1 MENAQ
6 KFNTNPATGCNNA
19 EGFRIA
25 EKYAKI
31 GVVSNV
37 VLTLMKA
44 VAGVLGGSQAMIA
57 EAMHS
62 AADFIAT
69 VIVYISLKIAKKPAD
84 KNHPFG
90 YGKAEVV
97 SSAVVG
103 VMLIGAGV
111 LVLKTAFDT
120 IMVGAAHKP
129 GMIALYASIISMV
142 VKEFL
147 YRVTYKA
154 AVKINSPSTMANAM
168 DHRSDVFATLA
179 TFIGIGGA
187 ILGYPIMDPIA
198 GAVVALFILKMGWDI
213 IVDAVNQ
220 IMDKS
225 PGDEMVLKLKDIIL
239 NTPGVQDAHD
249 IRVRQSGPFYLVSFD
264 ICVDCSMNLTDAH
277 RICEEA
283 RGNIFN
289 EMDQIYEVRVHIDPH
304 QCEI

>member
-6 KFNTNPATGCNNA
+6 KLKPVTGCDNS

-31 GVVSNV
+31 GVASNII
-37 VLTLMKA
+37 LTLMKA

-84 KNHPFG
+84 EKHPFG

-97 SSAVVG
+97 SSAIVG
-103 VMLIGAGV
+103 VMLLGAGV
-111 LVLKTAFDT
+111 LVLKTAYDT
-120 IMVGAAHKP
+120 IMGGASHTP
-129 GMIALYASIISMV
+129 GVIALYASIISMV

-147 YRVTYKA
+147 YRITYKA
-154 AVKINSPSTMANAM
+154 AVKVNSPSTMANAM
-168 DHRSDVFATLA
+168 DHRSDVFATFA

-187 ILGYPIMDPIA
+187 ILGFPIMDPLA

-225 PGDEMVLKLKDIIL
+225 PGDQIVLKVKDIIL
-239 NTPGVQDAHD
+239 NTPGVKDAHD
-249 IRVRQSGPFYLVSFD
+249 IRVRQSGPYYLVSFD
-264 ICVDCSMNLTDAH
+264 ICVDCSMNLTEAH
-277 RICEEA
+277 VICEDV

-304 QCEI
+304 LCEI